1 MADTAAL
8 FQPIPLGAIASSN
21 RIAMAP
27 LTRGRAGESRIPN
40 DLMVEYYRQRAS
52 AGVIIAEAT
61 AISEQGYGWDQAPGI
76 YNDEQVAG
84 WKKVTEAVHAAGSK
98 IVLQLWHVGRASHS
112 DFQPHGEMPVSSS
125 AIAINGEVHTPQGKK
140 SYEVPRAL
148 ELDEI
153 PGIIQQYVDAT
164 QRAQAAG
171 FDGVEVHSA
180 NGYLLDQ
187 FLRDGVNQR
196 TDDYGGSIENR
207 ARLMLEVTQAVIG
220 TWSADR
226 IGVRLSPNSTFN
238 DLSDSD
244 TVATFTY
251 VAEQLEPLGLAYLH
265 VIEALPG
272 HFMYT
277 EGERAAPAI
286 RKAFSG
292 PLMLNG
298 GYDAESGA
306 EAIASKAADLISYG
320 IPFIANPDLPE
331 RFRLGAELNA
341 PDQATF
347 YTHDAKGYTDY
358 PFVGMVK
365 A

>member
-8 FQPIPLGAIASSN
+8 FQPIHLGAIASPN

-76 YNDEQVAG
+76 YNDAQVAG
-84 WKKVTEAVHAAGSK
+84 WQKITDAVHEAGGK
-98 IVLQLWHVGRASHS
+98 ILLQLWHVGRASHT
-112 DFQPHGEMPVSSS
+112 DFQPNGERPVSSS
-125 AIAINGEVHTPQGKK
+125 AIAIQGEAHTPQGKK
-140 SYEVPRAL
+140 TYEVPRAL
-148 ELDEI
+148 ELNEI
-153 PGIIQQYVDAT
+153 PGIIQQYVNAT
-164 QRAQAAG
+164 KRAMSAG
-171 FDGVEVHSA
+171 FDGVEVHGA

-196 TDDYGGSIENR
+196 TDAYGGSIENR
-207 ARLMLEVTQAVIG
+207 ARLMLEVTQAVIA

-226 IGVRLSPNSTFN
+226 VGLRLSPNSTFN
-238 DLSDSD
+238 DLSDSN

-265 VIEALPG
+265 VVEALPG
-272 HFMYT
+272 HFMHT

-292 PLMLNG
+292 PLILNG

-306 EAIASKAADLISYG
+306 DAIASGAADLISYG
-320 IPFIANPDLPE
+320 IPFIANPDLPA
-331 RFRLGAELNA
+331 RFRSGAELNA
-341 PDQATF
+341 PDPATF
-347 YTHDAKGYTDY
+347 YSRGKQGYTDY
-358 PFVGMVK
+358 PSMQ
-365 A
+365 AS

>member
-1 MADTAAL
+1 MADTATL
-8 FQPIPLGAIASSN
+8 FQPLDLGAINSPN

-27 LTRGRAGESRIPN
+27 LTRGRAGEDRIPN
-40 DLMVEYYRQRAS
+40 DLMAEYYKQRAQ

-76 YNDEQVAG
+76 YSDAQVEG
-84 WKKVTEAVHAAGSK
+84 WKKTTDAVHEAGGK

-112 DFQPHGEMPVSSS
+112 DFQPNGEKPVSSS
-125 AIAINGEVHTPQGKK
+125 AIAINGEIHTPQGKK
-140 SYEVPRAL
+140 PYETPRPL
-148 ELDEI
+148 ELDEL
-153 PGIIQQYVDAT
+153 PGIVQQYVEAT
-164 QRAQAAG
+164 KRAMEAG

-196 TDDYGGSIENR
+196 KDEYGGSVENR
-207 ARLMLEVTQAVIG
+207 ARLMLEVVKAVIE

-226 IGVRLSPNSTFN
+226 VGVRLSPNSGFN
-238 DLSDSD
+238 DISDSN
-244 TVATFTY
+244 TVKTFTY

-272 HFMYT
+272 HFMHQ

-298 GYDAESGA
+298 GYDAQSGA

-331 RFRLGAELNA
+331 RFRLGVALNE
-341 PDQATF
+341 PDQDTF